1 MLGNGLMGK
10 SMDKVNIVGLME
22 QNMKG
27 NTRMI

>member
-1 MLGNGLMGK
+1 MGK